1 MQACGERERKQ
12 QTSSAMTC
20 GERGGICGLKCARKW
35 AAVRRRANTQMPLG
49 ARLRQ
54 TKHCAGLQRAKL
66 GSIGVAAERAG
77 LRRC

>member
-35 AAVRRRANTQMPLG
+35 GRGAQACEHTNAPRCATAADEALCGLTACEIRLYRRR
-49 ARLRQ
+49 R
-54 TKHCAGLQRAKL
+54 
-66 GSIGVAAERAG
+66 
-77 LRRC
+77 